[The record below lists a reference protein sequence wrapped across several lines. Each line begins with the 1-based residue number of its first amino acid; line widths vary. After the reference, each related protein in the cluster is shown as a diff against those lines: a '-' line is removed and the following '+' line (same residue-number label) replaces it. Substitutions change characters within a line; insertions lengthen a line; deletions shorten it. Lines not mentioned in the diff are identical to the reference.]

1 MAFLVADAEFA
12 GQTLGLKTV
21 LVGLHDINGRTLRSL
36 TSALGVPAA
45 IIIIELDKVD
55 TSGAFTAD
63 AAHID
68 VKLQGATDVVVPV
81 GPVGGVVIRVVK
93 DKGAIVQS
101 HLNLVIFGLEVF
113 SIKASHVEFP
123 NAIIAAV
130 TNEFLHLCWFRL
142 GLRLIFIIFFLTTVV
157 FLLIIIGIGSRW
169 LRSGRLR
176 LWAGIW
182 GRIVR
187 GIFCVTPLVDLEV
200 GDLVDGVFTACGRC
214 RAHLRALFN
223 GFVCTI
229 CVIPGG
235 DNEAHATFDVSA
247 KAPEIVLAAS
257 LHHNLVNTLSD
268 SCAHLPEFLV
278 ADVRNELSLDGELF
292 FCLDLGTIGT
302 IGVLSV
308 FFLALL
314 KHVILAL
321 ALVITVAIMAG
332 VSRYI
337 EAVWIGLH
345 NVDAGA

>member
-1 MAFLVADAEFA
+1 M
-12 GQTLGLKTV
+12 

-63 AAHID
+63 AAYID
-68 VKLQGATDVVVPV
+68 VKLQGATKVIVPV

-101 HLNLVIFGLEVF
+101 HLNLVIFGLKIF

-123 NAIIAAV
+123 RATKMIAV
-130 TNEFLHLCWFRL
+130 TNEFLQLCWFWL

-157 FLLIIIGIGSRW
+157 FLLVIIGIGSRW

-176 LWAGIW
+176 LWAGI
-182 GRIVR
+182 RCSIVS
-187 GIFCVTPLVDLEV
+187 GTFGVTPLVDLEV
-200 GDLVDGVFTACGRC
+200 GDLVDGVFTACGSFS
-214 RAHLRALFN
+214 AHLRALFN
-223 GFVCTI
+223 GFVSSI
-229 CVIPGG
+229 SVIPRG

-278 ADVRNELSLDGELF
+278 VDVRNKLSLDGELF